1 MTCPQCNIFNEL
13 KVVKEQKTISKYNMV
28 VATKHFRDQ
37 ALEFKKSKQVEEI
50 SQQASKKDTKSM
62 SI

>member
-13 KVVKEQKTISKYNMV
+13 KAVKEQKTVSTYKYGSSNQ
-28 VATKHFRDQ
+28 TLREQ
-37 ALEFKKSKQVEEI
+37 ALKFKKSKQVEEI